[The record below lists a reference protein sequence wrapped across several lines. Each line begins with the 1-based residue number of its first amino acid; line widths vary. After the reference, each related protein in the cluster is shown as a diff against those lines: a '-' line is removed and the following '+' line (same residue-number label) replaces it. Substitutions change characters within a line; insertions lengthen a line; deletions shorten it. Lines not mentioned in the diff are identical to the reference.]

1 MPRHRWP
8 VFLFSHDELCLWQT
22 TAMTFSDDHR
32 YTSRF
37 PAYTWQTIRRSFC
50 TVWPK
55 EHIYD
60 RSSENNEQLKSR
72 KADWSISAFSGFE
85 KVELKVYNL
94 PHFLLQ
100 LYINT
105 NTLSKDL
112 FDGNWFYWT
121 KNINSVHRQQ
131 VQNAQIRVVNWSK
144 QNIDHFVTINF
155 LSKIF

>member
-1 MPRHRWP
+1 M
-8 VFLFSHDELCLWQT
+8 
-22 TAMTFSDDHR
+22 
-32 YTSRF
+32 
-37 PAYTWQTIRRSFC
+37 
-50 TVWPK
+50 WPK

-112 FDGNWFYWT
+112 FDGN
-121 KNINSVHRQQ
+121 
-131 VQNAQIRVVNWSK
+131 
-144 QNIDHFVTINF
+144 
-155 LSKIF
+155 